1 MSATDVVGIVVTT
14 FILGSIYGLVA
25 IGMTLIYGALRILDM
40 SQGSMV
46 MIGSFVGWG
55 VLVVAG
61 WNPIVAILLVSVQ
74 PLMKRRHEID
84 FEMITFI
91 TTFAVAIVFT
101 NLALEIFGPQQRN
114 VTFVIAGGINVYN
127 G

>member
-1 MSATDVVGIVVTT
+1 MSATDVVGILVTT

-61 WNPIVAILLVSVQ
+61 WSPIVAILLACSARS
-74 PLMKRRHEID
+74 PSWCPCSH
-84 FEMITFI
+84 
-91 TTFAVAIVFT
+91 
-101 NLALEIFGPQQRN
+101 
-114 VTFVIAGGINVYN
+114 
-127 G
+127 

>member
-1 MSATDVVGIVVTT
+1 MSATDVVGILVTT

-25 IGMTLIYGALRILDM
+25 IGMTLIYGALLILEM

-61 WNPIVAILLVSVQ
+61 WNPLVAILLAFAATFLHCWSSPNAARSPHTRWPLPPRSRSRGRTSSSAARPPSRLSVA
-74 PLMKRRHEID
+74 
-84 FEMITFI
+84 T
-91 TTFAVAIVFT
+91 
-101 NLALEIFGPQQRN
+101 
-114 VTFVIAGGINVYN
+114 
-127 G
+127 

>member
-1 MSATDVVGIVVTT
+1 MSATDVVGILVTT

-25 IGMTLIYGALRILDM
+25 IGMSLIYGALRILDM

-61 WNPIVAILLVSVQ
+61 WNPLVDILLA
-74 PLMKRRHEID
+74 
-84 FEMITFI
+84 
-91 TTFAVAIVFT
+91 FAATYGVVVYFTQFVAW
-101 NLALEIFGPQQRN
+101 
-114 VTFVIAGGINVYN
+114 GGIWSLYEQHAFLLPVPFFSM
-127 G
+127 